1 MAAWIAQIHSQV
13 HSTTLPHRP
22 TMSKALTKQ
31 LYKGLQE
38 KLAAVT
44 APKKGSG
51 VKTKAVKKTSGAS
64 GGGGKTKRRQQLK
77 ASKKAA
83 AAKAGVK
90 ASPQSTLAKNVRL
103 LKKLG
108 AHRTQQDVLEQV
120 RHVGPP

>member
-1 MAAWIAQIHSQV
+1 
-13 HSTTLPHRP
+13 
-22 TMSKALTKQ
+22 MSKALTKQ

-38 KLAAVT
+38 KLAAAT
-44 APKKGSG
+44 APRTGSG
-51 VKTKAVKKTSGAS
+51 VKTKAVKKTSGAN
-64 GGGGKTKRRQQLK
+64 GGGSKTKRRQQLK

-90 ASPQSTLAKNVRL
+90 ASPQNTLTKNVRL

>member
-1 MAAWIAQIHSQV
+1 
-13 HSTTLPHRP
+13 
-22 TMSKALTKQ
+22 MSKALTTQ

-51 VKTKAVKKTSGAS
+51 VKTAKAAKKTSGAS

-83 AAKAGVK
+83 VAKAGVK

-120 RHVGPP
+120 RHSPLILLHSIASFEALSHCLEFYCG